1 MTLQQEEPLLTTP
14 RDSPHAAVKAQCK
27 QTEDQKKKKICKT
40 KDCFWNFLL
49 WTLLSFSEFPQ
60 ELNEKM
66 EGIAFQELSFPCLQ
80 NSRLLSATAIGILA

>member
-1 MTLQQEEPLLTTP
+1 MTLQQEEPLLATP

-27 QTEDQKKKKICKT
+27 QTEDPPPKKICKT

-49 WTLLSFSEFPQ
+49 WALLSFSDWGNPEFPQ

-66 EGIAFQELSFPCLQ
+66 EGIAF
-80 NSRLLSATAIGILA
+80 